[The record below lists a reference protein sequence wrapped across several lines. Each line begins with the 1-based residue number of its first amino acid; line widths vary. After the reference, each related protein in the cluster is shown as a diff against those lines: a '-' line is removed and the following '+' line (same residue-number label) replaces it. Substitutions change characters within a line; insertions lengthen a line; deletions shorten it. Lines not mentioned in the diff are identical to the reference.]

1 MPAPSFT
8 IITVT
13 YNLLK
18 DNRGDTFR
26 QAVQSVCDQ
35 TYPHIEHVVIDGGS
49 NDGSVALI
57 EELHKAGK
65 ITKYISEPDNG
76 IYNAMNKGAAL
87 ATGDYILYLNSDDY
101 YHDRDGLARYAA
113 ALQKTE
119 ADFCYSPLRVVSADD
134 VEIGLSRPKPQKVYA
149 GMPFGHPT
157 LAARRTR
164 FQELGKFDESFSIAA
179 DYDFILRHFLA
190 GGSGVEVDT
199 SFASFRHGGISGD
212 SAMLAKDMAHAW
224 QKNFGRFDNGNR
236 INWDT
241 AVQQKRLPVSLF
253 LRLARAPDLSAAA
266 KKIARY
272 EVVRSARK
280 GASLMIRGKY
290 KMA

>member
-65 ITKYISEPDNG
+65 ISRYISEPDKG
-76 IYNAMNKGAAL
+76 IYDAMNKGAAL

-119 ADFCYSPLRVVSADD
+119 ADFCYAPIRRVD
-134 VEIGLSRPKPQKVYA
+134 VNDKFTGVSRPKVQKVYA
-149 GMPFGHPT
+149 GVPFCHQA
-157 LAARRTR
+157 LATRRTQ
-164 FQELGKFDESFSIAA
+164 FHALGGFDTRLKIMA
-179 DYDFILRHFLA
+179 DYDFALRHFLSDGTNIELEAPLATFRA
-190 GGSGVEVDT
+190 GG
-199 SFASFRHGGISGD
+199 ASDDGAALLSEKERI
-212 SAMLAKDMAHAW
+212 W
-224 QKNFGRFDNGNR
+224 RKNFSRFDLKGTVDWARAARVSRAPITVFWNMMRSKDLGP
-236 INWDT
+236 
-241 AVQQKRLPVSLF
+241 AAKRLALHELIRSTRKSLQYIG
-253 LRLARAPDLSAAA
+253 RD
-266 KKIARY
+266 K
-272 EVVRSARK
+272 
-280 GASLMIRGKY
+280 
-290 KMA
+290 